1 MPQLRY
7 GADDRRGHNLCRVGC
22 SLLTADIQDFEAN
35 ARGASNVHLQF
46 FVRLEHPQQSQ
57 ELHESNYGH
66 TRQFNEN

>member
-22 SLLTADIQDFEAN
+22 SLLTADIQELEAN
-35 ARGASNVHLQF
+35 ARGALNVHLQC

-57 ELHESNYGH
+57 ELDESNDGH
-66 TRQFNEN
+66 TR